1 MVKPFP
7 ADDPVMISLKLRLV
21 TTRDYIARW
30 KLALLYA
37 FPIANSLWLG
47 LLRGPQKKSQDQKP
61 DHHGTISGRKA
72 KNNPTNPLTIGIEGP
87 QRAKKQSAS
96 AEAMGKIV
104 LGAIFRFFL
113 AYLKKKQYLCSR
125 KGFLKMKLKEIKQ
138 AIGSLAEVSGDDE
151 LDICHLLTDS
161 RQLGAE
167 PGHTLFFAIRTAQ
180 NDGAKYIPELRE
192 KGVQAFV
199 TGDSIAAL
207 QALAAH
213 VREQFHGTVIGI
225 TGSNGKT
232 VVKEWLYQ
240 LLKDDYT
247 VIRSPK
253 SYNSQIGVPLSVW
266 GLEPHLTSPQGEEHP
281 LLRRGTGRGLLAIFE
296 AGISQPGE
304 MERLEPMIRPTIGV
318 ITYIGH
324 EHDEN
329 FSSLEQKREEK
340 MKLFVHSEQIIE
352 DPTHQ
357 NVRTCAAVMRA
368 LGYDEEVIAERILHQ
383 THETVL
389 KVNLSALVDNVRY
402 FRSLLK
408 PETKLTCMVKA
419 FAYGAGSVE
428 VSRALQKANDSFV
441 HRTSSNG
448 TLVDY
453 LAVAVADE
461 GVELRKA
468 GITLPI
474 IIMDP
479 EVAAMDLILEN
490 NLEPNVYSHQSL
502 KTVIAAAEAKGLEN
516 VPIHIKI
523 DSGMHRLGFY
533 KEDIPWLI
541 GKLQQTKA
549 VRVASVFSHLAGSD
563 EAQFDDFTLQQIRY
577 FDDCAEELKNGLSD
591 VAGLSAERSIL
602 KHILNSAGIERF
614 TDYQFDMCRLG
625 IGLYGFSFAG
635 ARLRNV
641 CSLETTILSVK
652 TVQAGET
659 IGYGRHTKLD
669 EDRVI
674 AVIPIGYADGF
685 DRRFSNYGGEVYIRG
700 KRCPVVGNV
709 CMDQAMIDVTGTDA
723 RPGDPVEIF
732 GEHVTLQELAD
743 KLGTITYEIL
753 TSVSRRVQRL
763 YFYE

>member
-1 MVKPFP
+1 MLVSEITHILQGICTVDNR
-7 ADDPVMISLKLRLV
+7 AD
-21 TTRDYIARW
+21 
-30 KLALLYA
+30 
-37 FPIANSLWLG
+37 
-47 LLRGPQKKSQDQKP
+47 
-61 DHHGTISGRKA
+61 
-72 KNNPTNPLTIGIEGP
+72 
-87 QRAKKQSAS
+87 
-96 AEAMGKIV
+96 
-104 LGAIFRFFL
+104 
-113 AYLKKKQYLCSR
+113 
-125 KGFLKMKLKEIKQ
+125 
-138 AIGSLAEVSGDDE
+138 GDV
-151 LDICHLLTDS
+151 DIRYLLTDS
-161 RQLGAE
+161 RQLGVHPE
-167 PGHTLFFAIRTAQ
+167 QTLFFAIKTEK
-180 NDGAKYIPELRE
+180 NDGARYIDELYS
-192 KGVQAFV
+192 KGVRVFV
-199 TGDSIAAL
+199 TENALDAL
-207 QALAAH
+207 QALAAY
-213 VREQFHGTVIGI
+213 VRSQFRGIVIGI

-247 VIRSPK
+247 IVRSPK

-266 GLEPHLTSPQGEEHP
+266 QLATASGQKP
-281 LLRRGTGRGLLAIFE
+281 LLAIFE

-304 MERLEPMIRPTIGV
+304 MERLEPIIRPNIGV

-329 FSSLEQKREEK
+329 FESLEQKRSEK
-340 MKLFVHSEQIIE
+340 MKLFSRCPVVVE

-368 LGYDEEVIAERILHQ
+368 LGYDEDVIANRILHQ

-428 VSRALQKANDSFV
+428 VSKVLQES
-441 HRTSSNG
+441 G
-448 TLVDY
+448 LVDY

-461 GVELRKA
+461 GVELRQK

-516 VPIHIKI
+516 VPIHVKI

-533 KEDIPWLI
+533 KEDMPWLI
-541 GKLQQTKA
+541 ERLGTTKA

-563 EAQFDDFTLQQIRY
+563 EAQFDDFTMEQIRY
-577 FDDCAEELKNGLSD
+577 FDSCAEELK
-591 VAGLSAERSIL
+591 SALNYPIL
-602 KHILNSAGIERF
+602 KHICNSAGIERF
-614 TDYQFDMCRLG
+614 SDYQYDMCRLG
-625 IGLYGFSFAG
+625 IGLYGFSFVG
-635 ARLRNV
+635 AKLRNV
-641 CSLETTILSVK
+641 CTLETTILSVK
-652 TVQAGET
+652 TVKAGET
-659 IGYGRHTKLD
+659 IGYGRHTTLD
-669 EDRVI
+669 TDRMI

-685 DRRFSNYGGEVYIRG
+685 DRRFSNYGGEVWVRG

-723 RPGDPVEIF
+723 RPGDVAEVF
-732 GEHVTLQELAD
+732 GEHMPLDELAT
-743 KLGTITYEIL
+743 KLHTITYEIL
-753 TSVSRRVQRL
+753 TSVSRRVQRV
-763 YFYE
+763 YINE

>member
-1 MVKPFP
+1 
-7 ADDPVMISLKLRLV
+7 
-21 TTRDYIARW
+21 
-30 KLALLYA
+30 
-37 FPIANSLWLG
+37 
-47 LLRGPQKKSQDQKP
+47 
-61 DHHGTISGRKA
+61 
-72 KNNPTNPLTIGIEGP
+72 
-87 QRAKKQSAS
+87 
-96 AEAMGKIV
+96 
-104 LGAIFRFFL
+104 
-113 AYLKKKQYLCSR
+113 
-125 KGFLKMKLKEIKQ
+125 MKLSEIRKV
-138 AIGSLAEVSGDDE
+138 IGNRLRVVGNED
-151 LDICHLLTDS
+151 LDIRHLLIDS
-161 RQLGAE
+161 SELKSEWRPDE
-167 PGHTLFFAIRTAQ
+167 VLFFAIKTAK
-180 NDGAKYIPELRE
+180 NDGAKYIPELE
-192 KGVQAFV
+192 TKGVKAFV
-199 TGDSIAAL
+199 TEDAIGAL
-207 QALAAH
+207 QDLAAY
-213 VREQFHGTVIGI
+213 VRTQFNGTVIGI

-266 GLEPHLTSPQGEEHP
+266 QLAGIKNQESGIKTI
-281 LLRRGTGRGLLAIFE
+281 AIFE

-304 MERLEPMIRPTIGV
+304 MEKLERIIRPTIGV

-329 FSSLEQKREEK
+329 FASLEAKRAEK
-340 MKLFVHSEQIIE
+340 MKLFVHSERVIE

-368 LGYDEEVIAERILHQ
+368 LGYDEETIASRILQQ

-428 VSRALQKANDSFV
+428 VSKALQAS
-441 HRTSSNG
+441 G
-448 TLVDY
+448 LVDY

-461 GVELRKA
+461 GVELRRA

-502 KTVIAAAEAKGLEN
+502 KTVIAAADAKGLEH

-533 KEDIPWLI
+533 KEDIPWLVDR
-541 GKLQQTKA
+541 LTHQNA
-549 VRVASVFSHLAGSD
+549 VQVRSVFSHLAGSD
-563 EAQFDDFTLQQIRY
+563 EAQFDDFTLQQIQY
-577 FDDCAEELKNGLSD
+577 FDACAEELKKGLGD
-591 VAGLSAERSIL
+591 ERSKGLGIL
-602 KHILNSAGIERF
+602 KHICNTAGIERF
-614 TDYQFDMCRLG
+614 SQYQFDMCRLG
-625 IGLYGFSFAG
+625 IGLYGFSFVG
-635 ARLRNV
+635 AKLRNV
-641 CSLETTILSVK
+641 CTLETTILSVK
-652 TVQAGET
+652 TVKAGET
-659 IGYGRHTKLD
+659 IGYGRHTRLS

-685 DRRFSNYGGEVYIRG
+685 DRRFSNYGGEVWVRG

-709 CMDQAMIDVTGTDA
+709 CMDQAMVDVTGADA
-723 RPGDPVEIF
+723 RPGDIVEVF
-732 GEHVTLQELAD
+732 GDRLPLEELAN

-753 TSVSRRVQRL
+753 TSVSRRVQRI

>member
-1 MVKPFP
+1 MK
-7 ADDPVMISLKLRLV
+7 ISEIR
-21 TTRDYIARW
+21 
-30 KLALLYA
+30 
-37 FPIANSLWLG
+37 
-47 LLRGPQKKSQDQKP
+47 Q
-61 DHHGTISGRKA
+61 
-72 KNNPTNPLTIGIEGP
+72 
-87 QRAKKQSAS
+87 
-96 AEAMGKIV
+96 V
-104 LGAIFRFFL
+104 LGDRLTVIGDEDF
-113 AYLKKKQYLCSR
+113 
-125 KGFLKMKLKEIKQ
+125 EIR
-138 AIGSLAEVSGDDE
+138 
-151 LDICHLLTDS
+151 HLLTDS
-161 RQLGAE
+161 RQLGNDPEA
-167 PGHTLFFAIRTAQ
+167 TLFFAIKTAK
-180 NDGAKYIPELRE
+180 NDGAKYIPELQT
-192 KGVQAFV
+192 KGVRAFV
-199 TGDSIAAL
+199 TGDAIQAL
-207 QALAAH
+207 QDLAAY
-213 VREQFHGTVIGI
+213 VRSQFTGTVIGI

-240 LLKDDYT
+240 LLKEDYT

-266 GLEPHLTSPQGEEHP
+266 QLSYQLSAVSIQKP
-281 LLRRGTGRGLLAIFE
+281 LLAIFE

-304 MERLEPMIRPTIGV
+304 MEKLERIIRPTIGV

-329 FSSLEQKREEK
+329 FASLEQKREEK
-340 MKLFVHSEQIIE
+340 MKLFVHSEQVIE
-352 DPTHQ
+352 DPSHQ

-368 LGYDEEVIAERILHQ
+368 LGYDEETIATRLLQQ

-402 FRSLLK
+402 FRSKLK
-408 PETKLTCMVKA
+408 PTTKLTCMVKA

-428 VSRALQKANDSFV
+428 VSKALQ
-441 HRTSSNG
+441 SSG
-448 TLVDY
+448 LVDY

-502 KTVIAAAEAKGLEN
+502 KTVIAAAEAKGLES
-516 VPIHIKI
+516 VPVHIKI

-533 KEDIPWLI
+533 KEDMPWLI
-541 GKLQQTKA
+541 DRLTHQKA

-563 EAQFDDFTLQQIRY
+563 EAQFDSFTMEQIRY
-577 FDDCAEELKNGLSD
+577 FDSCAEELIKG
-591 VAGLSAERSIL
+591 VQCTVYGVQPKIL
-602 KHILNSAGIERF
+602 KHICNSAGIERF
-614 TDYQFDMCRLG
+614 SDYQFDMCRLG

-635 ARLRNV
+635 AQLRNV
-641 CSLETTILSVK
+641 CTLETTILSVK
-652 TVQAGET
+652 TVKGGET
-659 IGYGRHTKLD
+659 IGYGRHTTLN

-685 DRRFSNYGGEVYIRG
+685 DRRFSNYGGEVWVRG

-709 CMDQAMIDVTGTDA
+709 CMDQAMIDVTGADA
-723 RPGDPVEIF
+723 RPGDIVEVF
-732 GEHVTLQELAD
+732 GEHMPLQELAD

>member
-1 MVKPFP
+1 M
-7 ADDPVMISLKLRLV
+7 
-21 TTRDYIARW
+21 
-30 KLALLYA
+30 LL
-37 FPIANSLWLG
+37 S
-47 LLRGPQKKSQDQKP
+47 
-61 DHHGTISGRKA
+61 
-72 KNNPTNPLTIGIEGP
+72 
-87 QRAKKQSAS
+87 
-96 AEAMGKIV
+96 
-104 LGAIFRFFL
+104 
-113 AYLKKKQYLCSR
+113 
-125 KGFLKMKLKEIKQ
+125 EIKQ
-138 AIGSLAEVSGDDE
+138 VIGSIAEVEGDGSQ
-151 LDICHLLTDS
+151 DIRFLLTDS

-167 PGHTLFFAIRTAQ
+167 PQATLFFAIKTDK
-180 NDGAKYIPELRE
+180 NDGANYISELQSR
-192 KGVQAFV
+192 GVKAFV
-199 TGDSIAAL
+199 RGNALAAL

-213 VREQFHGTVIGI
+213 VRSQFAGTVIGI

-240 LLKDDYT
+240 LLKEDYT
-247 VIRSPK
+247 VVRSPK

-266 GLEPHLTSPQGEEHP
+266 QLANIQTATDKPV
-281 LLRRGTGRGLLAIFE
+281 LAIFE

-304 MERLEPMIRPTIGV
+304 MERLEKIIRPTIGV

-329 FSSLEQKREEK
+329 FASLEQKRAEK
-340 MKLFVHSEQIIE
+340 MKLFVHSEQVLE

-368 LGYDEEVIAERILHQ
+368 LGYDEETITSRILHQ

-389 KVNLSALVDNVRY
+389 KVNLSALVENVRY

-408 PETKLTCMVKA
+408 PQTKLTCMVKA

-428 VSRALQKANDSFV
+428 VSKALQAS
-441 HRTSSNG
+441 G
-448 TLVDY
+448 LVDY

-461 GVELRKA
+461 GVELRRA

-502 KTVIAAAEAKGLEN
+502 KTVIAAASAKGLED
-516 VPIHIKI
+516 VPVHVKI

-533 KEDIPWLI
+533 KEDMPWLI
-541 GKLQQTKA
+541 DRLTHQKA

-563 EAQFDDFTLQQIRY
+563 EAQFDDFTLDQIRY
-577 FDDCAEELKNGLSD
+577 FDACAEELK
-591 VAGLSAERSIL
+591 AGIQYPII
-602 KHILNSAGIERF
+602 KHICNSAGIERF
-614 TDYQFDMCRLG
+614 SQYQFDMCRLG

-635 ARLRNV
+635 AQLRNV
-641 CSLETTILSVK
+641 CTLETTILSVK
-652 TVQAGET
+652 TVKAGET
-659 IGYGRHTKLD
+659 IGYGRHTKLT

-685 DRRFSNYGGEVYIRG
+685 DRRFSNYGGEVYVRG

-709 CMDQAMIDVTGTDA
+709 CMDQAMVDVTGADA
-723 RPGDPVEIF
+723 RPGDIVEVF
-732 GEHVTLQELAD
+732 GEHMPLQELAD

-753 TSVSRRVQRL
+753 TSVSRRVQRI

>member
-1 MVKPFP
+1 
-7 ADDPVMISLKLRLV
+7 
-21 TTRDYIARW
+21 
-30 KLALLYA
+30 
-37 FPIANSLWLG
+37 
-47 LLRGPQKKSQDQKP
+47 
-61 DHHGTISGRKA
+61 
-72 KNNPTNPLTIGIEGP
+72 
-87 QRAKKQSAS
+87 
-96 AEAMGKIV
+96 
-104 LGAIFRFFL
+104 
-113 AYLKKKQYLCSR
+113 
-125 KGFLKMKLKEIKQ
+125 MKLSEIRKV
-138 AIGSLAEVSGDDE
+138 IGNRLRVVGYED
-151 LDICHLLTDS
+151 LDIRHLLIDS
-161 RQLGAE
+161 RELKSE
-167 PGHTLFFAIRTAQ
+167 WRPDEVLFFAIKTAK
-180 NDGAKYIPELRE
+180 NDGAKYIPELE
-192 KGVQAFV
+192 AKGVKAFV
-199 TGDSIAAL
+199 TEDAIGAL
-207 QALAAH
+207 QDLAAY
-213 VREQFHGTVIGI
+213 VRTQFNGTVIGI

-266 GLEPHLTSPQGEEHP
+266 QLAGIKNQESGIKTI
-281 LLRRGTGRGLLAIFE
+281 AIFE

-304 MERLEPMIRPTIGV
+304 MEKLERIIRPTIGV

-329 FSSLEQKREEK
+329 FASLEAKRAEK
-340 MKLFVHSEQIIE
+340 MKLFVHSERVIE

-368 LGYDEEVIAERILHQ
+368 LGYDEETIASRILQQ

-428 VSRALQKANDSFV
+428 VSKALQAS
-441 HRTSSNG
+441 G
-448 TLVDY
+448 LVDY

-461 GVELRKA
+461 GVELRRA

-502 KTVIAAAEAKGLEN
+502 KTVIAAADAKGLEH

-533 KEDIPWLI
+533 KEDIPWLVDR
-541 GKLQQTKA
+541 LTHQNA
-549 VRVASVFSHLAGSD
+549 VQVRSVFSHLAGSD
-563 EAQFDDFTLQQIRY
+563 EAQFDDFTLQQIQY
-577 FDDCAEELKNGLSD
+577 FDACAEELKKGLGD
-591 VAGLSAERSIL
+591 ERSKGLGIL
-602 KHILNSAGIERF
+602 KHICNTAGIERF
-614 TDYQFDMCRLG
+614 SQYQFDMCRLG
-625 IGLYGFSFAG
+625 IGLYGFSFVG
-635 ARLRNV
+635 AKLRNV
-641 CSLETTILSVK
+641 CTLETTILSVK
-652 TVQAGET
+652 TVKAGET
-659 IGYGRHTKLD
+659 IGYGRHTRLN

-685 DRRFSNYGGEVYIRG
+685 RRFSNYGGEVWVRG

-709 CMDQAMIDVTGTDA
+709 CMDQAMVDVTGADA
-723 RPGDPVEIF
+723 RPGDIVEVF
-732 GEHVTLQELAD
+732 GDRLPLEELAN

-753 TSVSRRVQRL
+753 TSVSRRVQRI

>member
-1 MVKPFP
+1 MHPQ
-7 ADDPVMISLKLRLV
+7 SLKNM
-21 TTRDYIARW
+21 
-30 KLALLYA
+30 KLSE
-37 FPIANSLWLG
+37 I
-47 LLRGPQKKSQDQKP
+47 
-61 DHHGTISGRKA
+61 RK
-72 KNNPTNPLTIGIEGP
+72 
-87 QRAKKQSAS
+87 
-96 AEAMGKIV
+96 V
-104 LGAIFRFFL
+104 LGDRL
-113 AYLKKKQYLCSR
+113 QVMGNK
-125 KGFLKMKLKEIKQ
+125 
-138 AIGSLAEVSGDDE
+138 D
-151 LDICHLLTDS
+151 LDIRHLLIDS
-161 RQLGAE
+161 RQLGKE
-167 PGHTLFFAIRTAQ
+167 PEATLFFAIKTDK
-180 NDGAKYIPELRE
+180 NDGAKYIPELQA
-192 KGVQAFV
+192 KGVKAFV
-199 TGDSIAAL
+199 TGDAITAL
-207 QALAAH
+207 QDLAAY
-213 VREQFHGTVIGI
+213 VRSRFTGTVIGI

-240 LLKDDYT
+240 LLKEDYT

-266 GLEPHLTSPQGEEHP
+266 QLAGSNAQI
-281 LLRRGTGRGLLAIFE
+281 AIFE

-304 MERLEPMIRPTIGV
+304 MEKLERIIRPTIGV

-329 FSSLEQKREEK
+329 FASLEDKRAEK
-340 MKLFVHSEQIIE
+340 MKLFVHADKVIE

-368 LGYDEEVIAERILHQ
+368 LGYDEETIASRILQQ

-402 FRSLLK
+402 FRSKLK

-419 FAYGAGSVE
+419 FAYGAGSIE
-428 VSRALQKANDSFV
+428 VSKALQAS
-441 HRTSSNG
+441 G
-448 TLVDY
+448 MVDY

-461 GVELRKA
+461 GVELRRA

-502 KTVIAAAEAKGLEN
+502 KTVIAAAAAKGLEN

-541 GKLQQTKA
+541 DKLQHTNA

-563 EAQFDDFTLQQIRY
+563 EAQFDEFTLSQIHY
-577 FDDCAEELKNGLSD
+577 FDSCAEELK
-591 VAGLSAERSIL
+591 AGLQYPVL
-602 KHILNSAGIERF
+602 KHICNSAGIERF
-614 TDYQFDMCRLG
+614 SDYQFDMCRLG

-635 ARLRNV
+635 AKLRNV
-641 CSLETTILSVK
+641 CTLETTILSVK
-652 TVQAGET
+652 TVKGGET
-659 IGYGRHTKLD
+659 IGYGRHTTLA

-685 DRRFSNYGGEVYIRG
+685 DRRFSNYGGEVWVRG

-709 CMDQAMIDVTGTDA
+709 CMDQAMVDVTGTDA
-723 RPGDPVEIF
+723 RPGDIVEVF
-732 GEHVTLQELAD
+732 GEHMPLEELAD
-743 KLGTITYEIL
+743 KLHTITYEIL
-753 TSVSRRVQRL
+753 TSVSRRVQRI

>member
-1 MVKPFP
+1 
-7 ADDPVMISLKLRLV
+7 
-21 TTRDYIARW
+21 
-30 KLALLYA
+30 
-37 FPIANSLWLG
+37 
-47 LLRGPQKKSQDQKP
+47 
-61 DHHGTISGRKA
+61 
-72 KNNPTNPLTIGIEGP
+72 
-87 QRAKKQSAS
+87 
-96 AEAMGKIV
+96 
-104 LGAIFRFFL
+104 
-113 AYLKKKQYLCSR
+113 
-125 KGFLKMKLKEIKQ
+125 MKLSEIKQ
-138 AIGSLAEVSGDDE
+138 AIGSLATVTGEDE
-151 LDICHLLTDS
+151 LEIRHLLTDS
-161 RQLGAE
+161 RQLKS
-167 PGHTLFFAIRTAQ
+167 PQDTLFFAIKTEK
-180 NDGAKYIPELRE
+180 NDGANYIPELQA

-199 TGDSIAAL
+199 TGDALAAL
-207 QALAAH
+207 QALAAY
-213 VREQFHGTVIGI
+213 VRSQFTGTVIGI

-247 VIRSPK
+247 VVRSPK

-266 GLEPHLTSPQGEEHP
+266 QLANTKPQI
-281 LLRRGTGRGLLAIFE
+281 AIFE

-304 MERLEPMIRPTIGV
+304 MEKLERIIRPTIGV

-329 FSSLEQKREEK
+329 FASLEQKREEK
-340 MKLFVHSEQIIE
+340 NKLFVHAKTVIE

-368 LGYDEEVIAERILHQ
+368 LGYDEETITSRIQQQ

-402 FRSLLK
+402 FRSKLE
-408 PETKLTCMVKA
+408 PTTKLTCMVKA

-428 VSRALQKANDSFV
+428 VSKALQAS
-441 HRTSSNG
+441 G
-448 TLVDY
+448 LVDY

-461 GVELRKA
+461 GVELRRA

-502 KTVIAAAEAKGLEN
+502 KTVIAAAESKGLEN
-516 VPIHIKI
+516 IPIHIKI

-533 KEDIPWLI
+533 REDMPWLI
-541 GKLQQTKA
+541 DRLTHQKA

-563 EAQFDDFTLQQIRY
+563 EAQFDDFTLSQIKY
-577 FDDCAEELKNGLSD
+577 FDACAEELK
-591 VAGLSAERSIL
+591 AGLNYPVI
-602 KHILNSAGIERF
+602 KHICNSAGIERF
-614 TDYQFDMCRLG
+614 SDYQFDMCRLG
-625 IGLYGFSFAG
+625 IGLYGFSFVG
-635 ARLRNV
+635 AHLRNV
-641 CSLETTILSVK
+641 CTLETTILSVK
-652 TVQAGET
+652 TVKAGET
-659 IGYGRHTKLD
+659 IGYGRHTTLA
-669 EDRVI
+669 EDRTI

-685 DRRFSNYGGEVYIRG
+685 DRRFSNYGGEVWVRG

-709 CMDQAMIDVTGTDA
+709 CMDQAMVDVTGADA
-723 RPGDPVEIF
+723 RPGDIVEVF
-732 GEHVTLQELAD
+732 GEHMPLEELAD

-753 TSVSRRVQRL
+753 TSVSRRVQRI

>member
-1 MVKPFP
+1 MLG
-7 ADDPVMISLKLRLV
+7 DRLQV
-21 TTRDYIARW
+21 TT
-30 KLALLYA
+30 
-37 FPIANSLWLG
+37 
-47 LLRGPQKKSQDQKP
+47 
-61 DHHGTISGRKA
+61 
-72 KNNPTNPLTIGIEGP
+72 
-87 QRAKKQSAS
+87 
-96 AEAMGKIV
+96 
-104 LGAIFRFFL
+104 
-113 AYLKKKQYLCSR
+113 
-125 KGFLKMKLKEIKQ
+125 
-138 AIGSLAEVSGDDE
+138 DE
-151 LDICHLLTDS
+151 DLDIRYLLTDS
-161 RQLGAE
+161 RLLDVQRDNVQGTKADQ
-167 PGHTLFFAIRTAQ
+167 TLFFAIKTEK
-180 NDGAKYIPELRE
+180 NDGAKYIPELE
-192 KGVQAFV
+192 AKGVKAFV
-199 TGDSIAAL
+199 KDDAVQAL
-207 QALAAH
+207 QDLAAY
-213 VREQFHGTVIGI
+213 VRQQFTGTVIGI

-266 GLEPHLTSPQGEEHP
+266 QLSNSEAVCQQSGLSVQRSVSPKD
-281 LLRRGTGRGLLAIFE
+281 GLAKPCLAIFE

-304 MERLEPMIRPTIGV
+304 MEKLERIIRPTIGV

-329 FSSLEQKREEK
+329 FESLEQKREEK
-340 MKLFVHSEQIIE
+340 LKLFAHSQTVIE
-352 DPTHQ
+352 DATHQ

-368 LGYDEEVIAERILHQ
+368 LGYDEETISERILRQ

-389 KVNLSALVDNVRY
+389 EVNLSALVDNVRY

-428 VSRALQKANDSFV
+428 VSKALQAS
-441 HRTSSNG
+441 G
-448 TLVDY
+448 LVDY

-533 KEDIPWLI
+533 KEDMPWLI
-541 GKLQQTKA
+541 ARLKAHKA

-563 EAQFDDFTLQQIRY
+563 EPQFDDFTLQQINY
-577 FDDCAEELKNGLSD
+577 FDSCAEELKKGLSGT
-591 VAGLSAERSIL
+591 VSAGLSAKRSVSEAVCQSEGRSIL
-602 KHILNSAGIERF
+602 KHICNSAGIERF
-614 TDYQFDMCRLG
+614 SDYQFDMCRLG

-635 ARLRNV
+635 AHLRNV
-641 CSLETTILSVK
+641 CTLRTTILSVK
-652 TVQAGET
+652 TVKAGET

-669 EDRVI
+669 EDRPLLQLRRRSVG
-674 AVIPIGYADGF
+674 ARQTLSRGGQRMHGPGH
-685 DRRFSNYGGEVYIRG
+685 DRCHRS
-700 KRCPVVGNV
+700 RC
-709 CMDQAMIDVTGTDA
+709 
-723 RPGDPVEIF
+723 
-732 GEHVTLQELAD
+732 
-743 KLGTITYEIL
+743 
-753 TSVSRRVQRL
+753 TSR
-763 YFYE
+763 

>member
-1 MVKPFP
+1 M
-7 ADDPVMISLKLRLV
+7 RL
-21 TTRDYIARW
+21 A
-30 KLALLYA
+30 
-37 FPIANSLWLG
+37 
-47 LLRGPQKKSQDQKP
+47 
-61 DHHGTISGRKA
+61 
-72 KNNPTNPLTIGIEGP
+72 
-87 QRAKKQSAS
+87 
-96 AEAMGKIV
+96 
-104 LGAIFRFFL
+104 
-113 AYLKKKQYLCSR
+113 
-125 KGFLKMKLKEIKQ
+125 EIKQ
-138 AIGSLAEVSGDDE
+138 VIGAYAQVEGDDSLE
-151 LDICHLLTDS
+151 IRHLLTDS
-161 RQLGAE
+161 RELKAHSDWRVNE
-167 PGHTLFFAIRTAQ
+167 VLFFAIRTDR

-192 KGVQAFV
+192 QGVQAFV
-199 TGDSIAAL
+199 TGDAVQAL
-207 QALAAH
+207 QDLAAH
-213 VREQFHGTVIGI
+213 VRRQFQGTVIGI

-240 LLKDDYT
+240 LLKDDYR

-266 GLEPHLTSPQGEEHP
+266 ELTQIKNEKLKIQNDKP
-281 LLRRGTGRGLLAIFE
+281 LLAIFE

-304 MERLEPMIRPTIGV
+304 MERLERIIRPTIGV

-329 FSSLEQKREEK
+329 FQSLEQKREEK
-340 MKLFVHSEQIIE
+340 MRLFVHSEQVIE

-368 LGYDEEVIAERILHQ
+368 LGYDEETIAARILQQ

-389 KVNLSALVDNVRY
+389 KVNLTAIIDNVRY
-402 FRSLLK
+402 FRSLLR

-419 FAYGAGSVE
+419 FAYGAGSLE
-428 VSRALQKANDSFV
+428 VSKALQES
-441 HRTSSNG
+441 R
-448 TLVDY
+448 LVDY

-461 GVELRKA
+461 GVELRRA

-502 KTVIAAAEAKGLEN
+502 KTVIAAAEAKGLEQ

-533 KEDIPWLI
+533 REDIPWLI
-541 GKLQQTKA
+541 DKLSHTKA

-563 EAQFDDFTLQQIRY
+563 EAQFDDFTRDQIRY
-577 FDDCAEELKNGLSD
+577 FDACAEELKKGLYTLHSTPYT
-591 VAGLSAERSIL
+591 IL

-614 TDYQFDMCRLG
+614 TPYQFDMCRLG

-635 ARLRNV
+635 AKLRNV
-641 CSLETTILSVK
+641 CTLQTTILSVK
-652 TVQAGET
+652 TVRAGET
-659 IGYGRHTKLD
+659 IGYGRHTRLD
-669 EDRVI
+669 KDRVI

-685 DRRFSNYGGEVYIRG
+685 DRRFSNYGGEVWVRG

-709 CMDQAMIDVTGTDA
+709 CMDQAMIDVTEADA
-723 RPGDPVEIF
+723 RPGDLVEVF
-732 GEHVTLQELAD
+732 GEHMPLEQLAD

-753 TSVSRRVQRL
+753 TSVSRRVQRV
-763 YFYE
+763 YYYE

>member
-1 MVKPFP
+1 MK
-7 ADDPVMISLKLRLV
+7 
-21 TTRDYIARW
+21 
-30 KLALLYA
+30 
-37 FPIANSLWLG
+37 NSL
-47 LLRGPQKKSQDQKP
+47 
-61 DHHGTISGRKA
+61 
-72 KNNPTNPLTIGIEGP
+72 PT
-87 QRAKKQSAS
+87 
-96 AEAMGKIV
+96 
-104 LGAIFRFFL
+104 
-113 AYLKKKQYLCSR
+113 
-125 KGFLKMKLKEIKQ
+125 
-138 AIGSLAEVSGDDE
+138 
-151 LDICHLLTDS
+151 
-161 RQLGAE
+161 
-167 PGHTLFFAIRTAQ
+167 
-180 NDGAKYIPELRE
+180 
-192 KGVQAFV
+192 
-199 TGDSIAAL
+199 
-207 QALAAH
+207 
-213 VREQFHGTVIGI
+213 
-225 TGSNGKT
+225 
-232 VVKEWLYQ
+232 
-240 LLKDDYT
+240 
-247 VIRSPK
+247 
-253 SYNSQIGVPLSVW
+253 
-266 GLEPHLTSPQGEEHP
+266 
-281 LLRRGTGRGLLAIFE
+281 LAIFE

-304 MERLEPMIRPTIGV
+304 MEKLERIIRPTIGV

-329 FSSLEQKREEK
+329 FASLEQKREEK
-340 MKLFVHSEQIIE
+340 MKLFAHAKTVIE

-383 THETVL
+383 THETVME
-389 KVNLSALVDNVRY
+389 VNLSALVDNVRY

-408 PETKLTCMVKA
+408 PQTKLTCMVKA
-419 FAYGAGSVE
+419 FAYGAGSIE
-428 VSRALQKANDSFV
+428 VSKALQKSW
-441 HRTSSNG
+441 
-448 TLVDY
+448 LVDY

-516 VPIHIKI
+516 VPVHIKI

-533 KEDIPWLI
+533 KEDMPWLLNQ
-541 GKLQQTKA
+541 LQGQKT

-563 EAQFDDFTLQQIRY
+563 EAQFDEFTMDQIRY
-577 FDDCAEELKNGLSD
+577 FDACAEELKEGLR
-591 VAGLSAERSIL
+591 VTGYGLPIL
-602 KHILNSAGIERF
+602 KHICNSAGIERF

-635 ARLRNV
+635 AKLRNV
-641 CSLETTILSVK
+641 CTLRTTILSVK
-652 TVQAGET
+652 TVKAGET

-685 DRRFSNYGGEVYIRG
+685 DRRFSNYGGEVWVRG

-709 CMDQAMIDVTGTDA
+709 CMDQAMVDVTGADA
-723 RPGDPVEIF
+723 RPGDLVEVF
-732 GEHVTLQELAD
+732 GEHLPLEELAD

>member
-1 MVKPFP
+1 
-7 ADDPVMISLKLRLV
+7 
-21 TTRDYIARW
+21 
-30 KLALLYA
+30 
-37 FPIANSLWLG
+37 
-47 LLRGPQKKSQDQKP
+47 
-61 DHHGTISGRKA
+61 
-72 KNNPTNPLTIGIEGP
+72 
-87 QRAKKQSAS
+87 
-96 AEAMGKIV
+96 
-104 LGAIFRFFL
+104 
-113 AYLKKKQYLCSR
+113 
-125 KGFLKMKLKEIKQ
+125 MKLSEIKQ
-138 AIGSLAEVSGDDE
+138 AIGSLAQVTGDDALE
-151 LDICHLLTDS
+151 IRHLLTDS
-161 RQLGAE
+161 REISELRTQNSE
-167 PGHTLFFAIRTAQ
+167 YLFFAIKTDK
-180 NDGAKYIPELRE
+180 NDGAKYIPELQA
-192 KGVQAFV
+192 KGVKAFV
-199 TGDSIAAL
+199 TGDALAAL
-207 QALAAH
+207 QALAAY
-213 VREQFHGTVIGI
+213 VREQFDGTVIGI

-266 GLEPHLTSPQGEEHP
+266 QLADVRQSDKPV
-281 LLRRGTGRGLLAIFE
+281 LAIFE

-304 MERLEPMIRPTIGV
+304 MERLERIIRPTIGV

-324 EHDEN
+324 EHDEG
-329 FSSLEQKREEK
+329 FVSLEQKREEK
-340 MKLFVHSEQIIE
+340 MKLFVHSERVVE

-368 LGYDEEVIAERILHQ
+368 LGYDEETISARILQQ

-402 FRSLLK
+402 FRSKLK

-428 VSRALQKANDSFV
+428 VSKALQAS
-441 HRTSSNG
+441 R
-448 TLVDY
+448 LVDY

-461 GVELRKA
+461 GVELRRA

-479 EVAAMDLILEN
+479 EVASMDLILEN

-502 KTVIAAAEAKGLEN
+502 KTVMAAAEAKGLEN

-533 KEDIPWLI
+533 KEDMSWL
-541 GKLQQTKA
+541 LARLHTTKA
-549 VRVASVFSHLAGSD
+549 VRVRSVFSHLAGSD
-563 EAQFDDFTLQQIRY
+563 EAQFDEFTLGQIRY
-577 FDDCAEELKNGLSD
+577 FDACAEELK
-591 VAGLSAERSIL
+591 AGLNYPII
-602 KHILNSAGIERF
+602 KHICNSAGIERF
-614 TDYQFDMCRLG
+614 SQYQFDMCRLG

-635 ARLRNV
+635 AKLRNV
-641 CSLETTILSVK
+641 CTLETTILSVK
-652 TVQAGET
+652 TVKAGET

-685 DRRFSNYGGEVYIRG
+685 DRRFSNYGGEVLVRG

-709 CMDQAMIDVTGTDA
+709 CMDQAMIDVTGADA
-723 RPGDPVEIF
+723 RPGDIVEVF
-732 GEHVTLQELAD
+732 GDKLPLEELAQ

-753 TSVSRRVQRL
+753 TSVSRRVQRI

>member
-1 MVKPFP
+1 M
-7 ADDPVMISLKLRLV
+7 KLAEIKKV
-21 TTRDYIARW
+21 IGSIAR
-30 KLALLYA
+30 
-37 FPIANSLWLG
+37 
-47 LLRGPQKKSQDQKP
+47 
-61 DHHGTISGRKA
+61 
-72 KNNPTNPLTIGIEGP
+72 IEGED
-87 QRAKKQSAS
+87 Q
-96 AEAMGKIV
+96 
-104 LGAIFRFFL
+104 L
-113 AYLKKKQYLCSR
+113 
-125 KGFLKMKLKEIKQ
+125 EIKQ
-138 AIGSLAEVSGDDE
+138 
-151 LDICHLLTDS
+151 LLTDS

-167 PGHTLFFAIRTAQ
+167 PEKTLFFAIKTEK
-180 NDGAKYIPELRE
+180 NDGARYIPELRE
-192 KGVQAFV
+192 KGVKAFA
-199 TGDSIAAL
+199 TGNALAAL
-207 QALAAH
+207 QELAAY
-213 VREQFHGTVIGI
+213 VRSQFTGTVIGI

-247 VIRSPK
+247 IVRSPK

-266 GLEPHLTSPQGEEHP
+266 QLADSNAQ
-281 LLRRGTGRGLLAIFE
+281 LAIFE

-304 MERLEPMIRPTIGV
+304 MEKLERIIRPTIGV

-324 EHDEN
+324 EHDEG
-329 FSSLEQKREEK
+329 FASLEAKREEK
-340 MKLFVHSEQIIE
+340 MKLFAHADTVIE

-368 LGYDEEVIAERILHQ
+368 LGYDEETIASRILQQ

-402 FRSLLK
+402 FRSKLK
-408 PETKLTCMVKA
+408 PTTKLTCMVKA

-428 VSRALQKANDSFV
+428 VSKALQAS
-441 HRTSSNG
+441 G
-448 TLVDY
+448 LVDY

-461 GVELRKA
+461 GVELRRA

-502 KTVIAAAEAKGLEN
+502 KTVITAAQAKGLEY
-516 VPIHIKI
+516 VPIHVKI

-533 KEDIPWLI
+533 KEDMPWLI
-541 GKLQQTKA
+541 DRLNHQKA

-563 EAQFDDFTLQQIRY
+563 EAQFDAFTLEQIKY
-577 FDDCAEELKNGLSD
+577 FDSCAEELK
-591 VAGLSAERSIL
+591 AGLNYPIL
-602 KHILNSAGIERF
+602 KHICNSAGIERF
-614 TDYQFDMCRLG
+614 SEFQFDMCRLG
-625 IGLYGFSFAG
+625 IGMYGFSFAG
-635 ARLRNV
+635 AKLRNV
-641 CSLETTILSVK
+641 CTLETTILSVK
-652 TVQAGET
+652 TVKAGET

-669 EDRVI
+669 EDRTI

-685 DRRFSNYGGEVYIRG
+685 DRRFSNYGGEVWVRG

-709 CMDQAMIDVTGTDA
+709 CMDQAMVDVTGADA
-723 RPGDPVEIF
+723 RPGDIVEVF
-732 GEHVTLQELAD
+732 GEHMPLEELAD

-753 TSVSRRVQRL
+753 TSVSRRVQRI